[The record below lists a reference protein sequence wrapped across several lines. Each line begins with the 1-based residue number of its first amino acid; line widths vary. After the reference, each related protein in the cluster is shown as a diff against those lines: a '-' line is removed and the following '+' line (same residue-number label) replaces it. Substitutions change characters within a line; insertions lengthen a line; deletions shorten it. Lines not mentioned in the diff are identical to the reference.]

1 MARFEAPAR
10 QATRTFRAAVTVELD
25 LIHTILVSMVVLFAG
40 RALVTKVGILQR
52 FSIPAPV
59 VGGGL
64 VAILLAFG
72 DGLAGLK
79 LSFNLALKDT
89 LLLMFF
95 TTVGLA
101 ADARML
107 AKGGV
112 KLVVFL
118 AISAVLIVAQNA
130 VGLGI
135 AFALD
140 LHPVVGLLAGSVTLV
155 GGHGTG
161 AAYAGRLGET
171 MNLQGAMELAM
182 ACATAGLVIGAIL
195 GGPITEYLIKRHKL
209 SGPADP
215 ASEETVAQPQEGDE
229 VTSRTLI
236 NTLFAVLAC
245 LAGGSLL
252 VRLMEG
258 SGVILPDFVFCLLL
272 GVALRNLSAFTGM
285 FRMSDRAIECVGD
298 VALSL
303 FLVMALMTM
312 KLLDLANLAG
322 PLLAIVAAQAA
333 VMIVF
338 AVFVTY
344 RVMGANYDAAVISGG
359 QVGFA
364 LSSTACALAIMKA
377 VTQRHGVSPL
387 AFIIV
392 PMVGAFF
399 IDILN
404 ALVIQGTL
412 ALPVFGFRP

>member
-1 MARFEAPAR
+1 V
-10 QATRTFRAAVTVELD
+10 QTIELD

-40 RALVTKVGILQR
+40 RALVAKVEVLQR

-64 VAILLAFG
+64 VAILLAFA

-79 LSFNLALKDT
+79 FAFNMALKDS

-95 TTVGLA
+95 TTIGLA

-107 AKGGV
+107 AKGGM

-118 AISAVLIVAQNA
+118 VISAVLVVIQNV
-130 VGLGI
+130 VGIGAAL
-135 AFALD
+135 ALD
-140 LHPVVGLLAGSVTLV
+140 LHPVIGMFAGSITLV

-171 MNLQGAMELAM
+171 MNLQGVMELAM
-182 ACATAGLVIGAIL
+182 AAATAGLVIGAIL
-195 GGPITEYLIKRHKL
+195 GGPITEYLIKRHRL
-209 SGPADP
+209 SGPAQ
-215 ASEETVAQPQEGDE
+215 AATNEKAVQESETDE
-229 VTSRTLI
+229 VTSRTLM
-236 NTLFAVLAC
+236 NTLFIVLAC
-245 LAGGSLL
+245 LAGGKAL
-252 VRLMEG
+252 VRLVEDTG
-258 SGVILPDFVFCLLL
+258 FILPDFVFCLLL
-272 GVALRNLSAFTGM
+272 GVVIRNSAIFIKSLH
-285 FRMSDRAIECVGD
+285 MSGRTIETVGD

-322 PLLAIVAAQAA
+322 PLLVILAAQAA
-333 VMIVF
+333 VMVF
-338 AVFVTY
+338 FTVFITY
-344 RVMGANYDAAVISGG
+344 NVMGRSYDAAVISGG
-359 QVGFA
+359 QVGFG

-377 VTQRHGVSPL
+377 VTLRHGASPL
-387 AFIIV
+387 AFLIV

-404 ALVIQGTL
+404 ALVIQGSL
-412 ALPVFGFRP
+412 ALPLFGFGR

>member
-1 MARFEAPAR
+1 MKAF
-10 QATRTFRAAVTVELD
+10 ELD
-25 LIHTILVSMVVLFAG
+25 LIHTLLLAMVVLFVG
-40 RALVTKVGILQR
+40 RGLVAKIGVLQR

-72 DGLAGLK
+72 DGLAGIK
-79 LSFNLALKDT
+79 LSFNMAMKDS

-107 AKGGV
+107 TKGGV
-112 KLVVFL
+112 KLLVFL
-118 AISAVLIVAQNA
+118 AISAALVVVQNV
-130 VGLGI
+130 VGIGAAL
-135 AFALD
+135 ALD
-140 LHPVVGLLAGSVTLV
+140 LHPVIGLFGGSITLV

-171 MNLQGAMELAM
+171 MNIQGVMELAM
-182 ACATAGLVIGAIL
+182 AAATAGLVLGAIL

-209 SGPADP
+209 AGPAAPSPEDTTLTKEL
-215 ASEETVAQPQEGDE
+215 ADE
-229 VTSRTLI
+229 VTSRSLI
-236 NTLFAVLAC
+236 NTLFVVLVC
-245 LAGGSLL
+245 LAGGKAL
-252 VRLMEG
+252 VRLVEG
-258 SGVILPDFVFCLLL
+258 SGFILPDFVFSLLL
-272 GVALRNLSAFTGM
+272 GVVIRNATNFTPASLKL
-285 FRMSDRAIECVGD
+285 SDRTVEVVGE

-322 PLLAIVAAQAA
+322 PLLVILALQAL
-333 VMIVF
+333 VMIAF
-338 AVFVTY
+338 TILVTY
-344 RVMGANYDAAVISGG
+344 PVMGRSYDAAVIAGG
-359 QVGFA
+359 QVGFG

-377 VTQRHGVSPL
+377 VTGRHGASAL
-387 AFIIV
+387 AFLIV

-404 ALVIQGTL
+404 AMVIQGSL
-412 ALPVFGFRP
+412 ALPLFGFGR

>member
-1 MARFEAPAR
+1 M
-10 QATRTFRAAVTVELD
+10 RTLELD
-25 LIHTILVSMVVLFAG
+25 LIHTILLTMVVLFVG
-40 RALVTKVGILQR
+40 RALVAKIGVLAR

-64 VAILLAFG
+64 VAILLAFA

-79 LSFNLALKDT
+79 ISFNLALKDS

-107 AKGGV
+107 AKGGM

-118 AISAVLIVAQNA
+118 AISAVLIVIQNA
-130 VGLGI
+130 IGI
-135 AFALD
+135 GTALAFD
-140 LHPVVGLLAGSVTLV
+140 LHPVIGLFSGSITLV

-182 ACATAGLVIGAIL
+182 AAATAGLVMGAIL
-195 GGPITEYLIKRHKL
+195 GGPVTEYLIKRHKL
-209 SGPADP
+209 SGPAGGESTAEAAKEKP
-215 ASEETVAQPQEGDE
+215 GDE

-236 NTLFAVLAC
+236 NTLFIVLAA
-245 LAGGSLL
+245 LAGGKAL
-252 VRLMEG
+252 VRLVEG
-258 SGVILPDFVFCLLL
+258 TGFIMPDFVFCLLL
-272 GVALRNLSAFTGM
+272 GVVFRNASTFFKPLQV
-285 FRMSDRAIECVGD
+285 SDRTVELVGD

-322 PLLAIVAAQAA
+322 PLLVILAAQAA
-333 VMIVF
+333 VMILYT
-338 AVFVTY
+338 VFVTF
-344 RVMGANYDAAVISGG
+344 RVMGANYDAAVIAGG
-359 QVGFA
+359 QVGFG

-377 VTQRHGVSPL
+377 VTLRHGASAL
-387 AFIIV
+387 AFLIV

-399 IDILN
+399 IDIIN
-404 ALVIQGTL
+404 ALVIQGSL
-412 ALPVFGFRP
+412 ALPLFGFGP

>member
-1 MARFEAPAR
+1 V
-10 QATRTFRAAVTVELD
+10 RTFELD
-25 LIHTILVSMVVLFAG
+25 LIHTILVSMLVLFAG
-40 RALVTKVGILQR
+40 RALVAKVGVLQR

-79 LSFNLALKDT
+79 LSFNMALKDS

-107 AKGGV
+107 AKGGM

-118 AISAVLIVAQNA
+118 GISAVLIVAQN
-130 VGLGI
+130 VIGI
-135 AFALD
+135 GTALALD
-140 LHPVVGLLAGSVTLV
+140 LHPVVGLLSGSITLV

-171 MNLQGAMELAM
+171 MNLQRAMELAM
-182 ACATAGLVIGAIL
+182 ACATAGLVMGAVL
-195 GGPITEYLIKRHKL
+195 GGPVTEYLIKRHRL
-209 SGPADP
+209 SGPREPEA
-215 ASEETVAQPQEGDE
+215 AVTEEEKSDADE
-229 VTSRTLI
+229 VSSRTLI
-236 NTLFAVLAC
+236 NTLFIVLAC
-245 LAGGSLL
+245 LAGGKLL
-252 VRLMEG
+252 VKLVEQTG
-258 SGVILPDFVFCLLL
+258 FILPDFVFCLLL
-272 GVALRNLSAFTGM
+272 GVAIRNLSAFTNL
-285 FRMSDRAIECVGD
+285 FRMSDRTIDCVGD

-322 PLLAIVAAQAA
+322 PLLVILAAQAVVIIA
-333 VMIVF
+333 F

-344 RVMGANYDAAVISGG
+344 RIMGSNYDAAVISGG
-359 QVGFA
+359 QIGFG

-377 VTQRHGVSPL
+377 VTLRHGASAL
-387 AFIIV
+387 AFLIV

-404 ALVIQGTL
+404 AMVIQGSL
-412 ALPVFGFRP
+412 ALPLFGFRP

>member
-1 MARFEAPAR
+1 M
-10 QATRTFRAAVTVELD
+10 QLELD
-25 LIHTILVSMVVLFAG
+25 LIHTILLAMIVLFAG
-40 RALVTKVGILQR
+40 RALVANVGVLGR

-59 VGGGL
+59 VGGG
-64 VAILLAFG
+64 VIAILLAFA

-79 LSFNLALKDT
+79 ISFNLALKDS

-112 KLVVFL
+112 KLLVFL
-118 AISAVLIVAQNA
+118 AISAVLVISQN
-130 VGLGI
+130 VVGI
-135 AFALD
+135 AAALAFD
-140 LHPVVGLLAGSVTLV
+140 LHPAIGLFGGSITLV

-161 AAYAGRLGET
+161 AAYAGRLGDT

-182 ACATAGLVIGAIL
+182 AAATAGLVMGAIL

-209 SGPADP
+209 SGA
-215 ASEETVAQPQEGDE
+215 AGGAIEETKPGAEADE
-229 VTSRTLI
+229 VTSRSLI
-236 NTLFAVLAC
+236 NTLFVVLAC
-245 LAGGSLL
+245 LAGGKILARL
-252 VRLMEG
+252 VEG
-258 SGVILPDFVFCLLL
+258 TGFIMPDFVFCLLL
-272 GVALRNLSAFTGM
+272 GVVIRNALPLAKPLTL
-285 FRMSDRAIECVGD
+285 SDRTVEVVGE

-322 PLLAIVAAQAA
+322 PLLVILALQALL
-333 VMIVF
+333 MIAF
-338 AVFVTY
+338 SVFVTY
-344 RVMGANYDAAVISGG
+344 NVMGRNYDAAVISGG
-359 QVGFA
+359 QVGFG

-377 VTQRHGVSPL
+377 VTGRHGVSAV
-387 AFIIV
+387 AFLIV

-404 ALVIQGTL
+404 AMVIQGSL
-412 ALPVFGFRP
+412 ALPLFGFGR